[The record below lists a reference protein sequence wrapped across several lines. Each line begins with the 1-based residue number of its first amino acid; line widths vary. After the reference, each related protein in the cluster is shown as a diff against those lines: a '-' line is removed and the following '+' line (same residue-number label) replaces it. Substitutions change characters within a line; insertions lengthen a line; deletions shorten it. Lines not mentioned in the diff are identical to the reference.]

1 MPSEDEEIAAMAEP
15 QLSVRS
21 ARARD
26 LAHKLA
32 HHEQRTVAQVVERAL
47 ELYARQH
54 HGTETAQDFLARI
67 QRECSVDIDLDA
79 LIRIDRE
86 PHAGIDL

>member
-1 MPSEDEEIAAMAEP
+1 MAEP

-32 HHEQRTVAQVVERAL
+32 QNEQRTVAQVVEQAL
-47 ELYARQH
+47 ELYARQN
-54 HGTETAQDFLARI
+54 HGAETAQDFLARI
-67 QRECSVDIDLDA
+67 QRECAVDVDLEA
-79 LIRIDRE
+79 MIRIDRE
-86 PHAGIDL
+86 PYAGIDL

>member
-1 MPSEDEEIAAMAEP
+1 MTEP

-32 HHEQRTVAQVVERAL
+32 NHEKRKVAQVVERAL

-67 QRECSVDIDLDA
+67 QRECAVDIDLEA
-79 LIRIDRE
+79 LIRNDRE
-86 PHAGIDL
+86 PHVGITL